1 MIGGIAPS
9 QGPRYGIS
17 SITATQAPNSTAY
30 VSAPST
36 SPIVP
41 RIQSPIPALVPMIS
55 ERRTW
60 PRT

>member
-1 MIGGIAPS
+1 M
-9 QGPRYGIS
+9 
-17 SITATQAPNSTAY
+17 TATHAPKSTAY

-41 RIQSPIPALVPMIS
+41 RIQSPIPALAPMIS
-55 ERRTW
+55 ERSTW